1 MPKYNAIILDHFQHP
16 QNVGE
21 FEDADGIGLEHNPIC
36 GDKTQIWI
44 QVRDDAI
51 ADIRFKTQGC
61 AAAIATSSVCTV
73 HAKGMGLEEAKSLS
87 ADDVANWAGGLPRA
101 KIHCSVLAA
110 DALRNAISDYEMNQN

>member
-110 DALRNAISDYEMNQN
+110 DALRNAISD